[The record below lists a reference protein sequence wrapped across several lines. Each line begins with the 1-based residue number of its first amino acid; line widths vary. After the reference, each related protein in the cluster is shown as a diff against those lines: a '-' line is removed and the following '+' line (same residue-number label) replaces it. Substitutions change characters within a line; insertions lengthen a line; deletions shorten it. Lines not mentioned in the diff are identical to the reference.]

1 MTPLYDGMGLA
12 HSVSSYVDDFL
23 CQVTSCRE
31 LLPDPAF
38 YMECLADSLD
48 ELKKAAASA
57 PSSS

>member
-31 LLPDPAF
+31 LLPDPEF
-38 YMECLADSLD
+38 YMECLFDSLE
-48 ELKKAAASA
+48 ELKKAAAA
-57 PSSS
+57 ATTTA